1 MHDDVILEEE
11 RIATEREADAERL
24 GAAILRE
31 PIREVATLKSTTC
44 VPPTATIREAIE
56 SMKEHRVGYV
66 LVQAKGKLVGI
77 FTERDVLMKIVLQ
90 GHDIDDLRVESV
102 MTADPEFLS
111 PDDRISFALNKMSV
125 GGFRHIPI
133 VDREGR
139 PLGAVSMRNVVD
151 FMVDLFAPAVLT
163 LPPQPGNVPS
173 AREGA

>member
-31 PIREVATLKSTTC
+31 PIREVATLRTTAC
-44 VPPTATIREAIE
+44 VSPSATVREAIE
-56 SMKEHRVGYV
+56 CMKDNRVGYV
-66 LVQAKGKLVGI
+66 LIRREGRLAGI
-77 FTERDVLMKIVLQ
+77 FTERDVLTKIVLQ
-90 GHDIDDLRVESV
+90 GHDIDEVRVESV
-102 MTADPEFLS
+102 MTPDPETLS
-111 PDDRISFALNKMSV
+111 PDDRISYALNKMSV
-125 GGFRHIPI
+125 GGFRHIPL
-133 VDREGR
+133 VDRDGR

-163 LPPQPGNVPS
+163 LPPQPGVMPT